1 MRSVSSFAAI
11 GFVLALTCG
20 LTLRAEDLVAPTE
33 ISVAG
38 GKVKIEVPGGW
49 EKQEPRSRIIEFEF
63 EIPPVKG
70 DANGRFTVMGAGG
83 SVKANLDRWQGQFVN
98 AADKPK
104 ITETK
109 QANMTVHLFEMEGTY
124 KDQAGPFAPAVQKE
138 NYKMMA
144 AILETK
150 QYGLIFLKAYG
161 PRETLSKSDEVFK
174 KMIETIQVE

>member
-1 MRSVSSFAAI
+1 MTFQLKTI
-11 GFVLALTCG
+11 GLILPLVCAFV
-20 LTLRAEDLVAPTE
+20 LRAEESVAPTE
-33 ISVAG
+33 IVVAG
-38 GKVKIEVPGGW
+38 GKIKIQVPGEW